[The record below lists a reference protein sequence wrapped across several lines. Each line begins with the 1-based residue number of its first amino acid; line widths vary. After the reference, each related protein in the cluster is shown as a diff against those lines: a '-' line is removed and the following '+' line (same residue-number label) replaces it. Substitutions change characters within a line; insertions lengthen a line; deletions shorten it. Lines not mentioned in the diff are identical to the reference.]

1 MQAQTYVDL
10 DLSFMNEAL
19 GKSCCSQSPVLAV
32 LASLMAKYSEIPFKN
47 KDVVWPSCVY
57 IYIYIIW
64 LFNIAMENHHF
75 SKVNHL

>member
-1 MQAQTYVDL
+1 VDL

-19 GKSCCSQSPVLAV
+19 VKSCCSQSPVLAV

-47 KDVVWPSCVY
+47 KDVVWQWISCVY
-57 IYIYIIW
+57 IIYVYIIW